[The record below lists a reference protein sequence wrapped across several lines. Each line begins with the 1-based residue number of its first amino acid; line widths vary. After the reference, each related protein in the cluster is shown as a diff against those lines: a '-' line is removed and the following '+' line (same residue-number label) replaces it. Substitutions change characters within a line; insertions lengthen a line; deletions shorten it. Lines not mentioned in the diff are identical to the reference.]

1 VTRTLVRLVAGP
13 ETCQAVERPPCLS
26 GKEPVLLLRAFWQD
40 EQGQGMVEYA
50 LVIIVI
56 AIAIIFM
63 LVIMRDQIGN
73 FFSNVGNNLT

>member
-1 VTRTLVRLVAGP
+1 
-13 ETCQAVERPPCLS
+13 
-26 GKEPVLLLRAFWQD
+26 LRAFWQE

-50 LVIIVI
+50 LVIIVV

-63 LVIMRDQIGN
+63 LYLMKDQISN

>member
-1 VTRTLVRLVAGP
+1 MAGWG
-13 ETCQAVERPPCLS
+13 RPPGRTS
-26 GKEPVLLLRAFWQD
+26 GKEHLLRAFWQD

-63 LVIMRDQIGN
+63 LVMMKDQISN

>member
-1 VTRTLVRLVAGP
+1 VAAVP
-13 ETCQAVERPPCLS
+13 EREGSLYLQT
-26 GKEPVLLLRAFWQD
+26 FWRD

-50 LVIIVI
+50 LIIIVV

-63 LVIMRDQIGN
+63 LVIMQDQLKN

>member
-1 VTRTLVRLVAGP
+1 
-13 ETCQAVERPPCLS
+13 
-26 GKEPVLLLRAFWQD
+26 
-40 EQGQGMVEYA
+40 MVEYA

-63 LVIMRDQIGN
+63 LYLMKDQISN